1 MNVKFK
7 KTFATKNNLY
17 GLGEINMMYGY
28 AMEITEL
35 RPRLSAGK
43 LQPGEAMLIFF
54 GITPE
59 EYEMRETNPK
69 RLEQLAAAIR
79 KSYPADRLISY
90 LVLNF
95 KGDIIA
101 RDVQLETV
109 PTIDENGFPRPAAQG
124 GAIDAEL
131 NACARIQEIPTDAPE
146 GVKQD
151 WIATRRAAAQ
161 ALLKLDSFFVAYDL
175 LTNGRYPAQG
185 FDGRIE
191 LFTSIQRAENAH
203 VQMTKA
209 AGLDIWQIREIKSAE
224 YDRFFADLRKAGM
237 ELVRV
242 DNGFAA
248 AELRIEDFGDVP
260 LAPDARIMNL
270 MLREMVYGM
279 RWMSMKQEN
288 EAARVAMEN
297 TQIMRIYAQ
306 REIGNAVLYIACP
319 GNGERECT
327 QAAHA
332 RIGEGRIVSVDA
344 CIRTTVKRDSQTF
357 ITTFTSAAR
366 AAAFAER
373 MNPPVHPVAV
383 LFDDIIQLAKES
395 DDCNGIILNID
406 EIGYRIRKV
415 DFEDVLEQRAKPPV
429 VLRVRTEEEAARD
442 RAEETQKA
450 PRADTSLPN
459 PDAALPDPDAH
470 LPKRE
475 AIAPQPEPQPEPQPK
490 LQTDAPAKKAGFFK
504 RLFGK

>member
-95 KGDIIA
+95 KGDVIA

-124 GAIDAEL
+124 GAIDTEL
-131 NACARIQEIPTDAPE
+131 NACARLQEIPADAPE

-151 WIATRRAAAQ
+151 WIAARRAAAQ

-175 LTNGRYPAQG
+175 LTNGRYPAQS
-185 FDGRIE
+185 FDGRIY
-191 LFTSIQRAENAH
+191 LFTSMQRAENEHAQ
-203 VQMTKA
+203 VTKA
-209 AGLDIWQIREIKSAE
+209 VGLDIWQIREIKSAE
-224 YDRFFADLRKAGM
+224 YDRFFAEQRNLGM
-237 ELVRV
+237 EFVRV
-242 DNGFAA
+242 DSGFTT
-248 AELRIEDFGDVP
+248 AELRIEDFGDAP

-270 MLREMVYGM
+270 MLSQVVYGV
-279 RWMSMKQEN
+279 RWMNMKQKNAPEN
-288 EAARVAMEN
+288 AVRGAMES
-297 TQIMRIYAQ
+297 TLTMRNFTW

-319 GNGERECT
+319 GNGGRECT

-332 RIGEGRIVSVDA
+332 RIGEGRIVPVDA
-344 CIRTTVKRDSQTF
+344 CVQIADNSDSKEF
-357 ITTFTSAAR
+357 IVAFTSAAR
-366 AAAFAER
+366 AAAFAGC
-373 MNPPVHPVAV
+373 MNPPVHPVAAV
-383 LFDDIIQLAKES
+383 FDDVVRLAKGC
-395 DDCNGIILNID
+395 DGIILNIG
-406 EIGYRIRKV
+406 ELGYRVQKAQ
-415 DFEDVLEQRAKPPV
+415 FEDVLELRAKPPIAV
-429 VLRVRTEEEAARD
+429 RVRTETDAARES
-442 RAEETQKA
+442 AEETQQA
-450 PRADTSLPN
+450 PRMNASLPN

-475 AIAPQPEPQPEPQPK
+475 AIAPQPEPQPEM
-490 LQTDAPAKKAGFFK
+490 PAKKVGFFK

>member
-79 KSYPADRLISY
+79 KSYPADRLLSY

-131 NACARIQEIPTDAPE
+131 NACARLQEIPADAPE

-151 WIATRRAAAQ
+151 WIAARRAAAQ

-175 LTNGRYPAQG
+175 LTNGRYPAQS
-185 FDGRIE
+185 FDGRIY
-191 LFTSIQRAENAH
+191 LFTSMQRAENEHAQ
-203 VQMTKA
+203 VTKA
-209 AGLDIWQIREIKSAE
+209 VGLDIWQIREIKSAE
-224 YDRFFADLRKAGM
+224 YDRFFAEQRNLGM
-237 ELVRV
+237 EFVRV
-242 DNGFAA
+242 DSGFAT
-248 AELRIEDFGDVP
+248 AELRIEDFGNAP

-270 MLREMVYGM
+270 VLSQVVYGV
-279 RWMSMKQEN
+279 RWMNMKQKNAPEN
-288 EAARVAMEN
+288 AVRGAMES
-297 TQIMRIYAQ
+297 TLTMRNFAW

-332 RIGEGRIVSVDA
+332 RIGEGRIVPVDA
-344 CIRTTVKRDSQTF
+344 CVQIADNSNSKEF
-357 ITTFTSAAR
+357 IAAFTSAAR
-366 AAAFAER
+366 AAAFAGR
-373 MNPPVHPVAV
+373 INPPLHPVAAT
-383 LFDDIIQLAKES
+383 FDDIVRLAKGC
-395 DDCNGIILNID
+395 DGIILNID
-406 EIGYRIRKV
+406 EIGYRVQK
-415 DFEDVLEQRAKPPV
+415 DHFEDVLELRAKPPIAV
-429 VLRVRTEEEAARD
+429 RVRAEADAARES
-442 RAEETQKA
+442 AEETQEA
-450 PRADTSLPN
+450 PRMNASLPN
-459 PDAALPDPDAH
+459 PDTALPDPDAH

-475 AIAPQPEPQPEPQPK
+475 AIAPQPEPQ
-490 LQTDAPAKKAGFFK
+490 TDAPAKKAGFFK

>member
-131 NACARIQEIPTDAPE
+131 NACARLQEIPADAPE

-151 WIATRRAAAQ
+151 WIAARRAAAQ

-175 LTNGRYPAQG
+175 LTNGRYPAQS
-185 FDGRIE
+185 FDGRIY
-191 LFTSIQRAENAH
+191 LFTSMQRAENEHAQ
-203 VQMTKA
+203 VTKA
-209 AGLDIWQIREIKSAE
+209 VGLDIWQIREIKSAE
-224 YDRFFADLRKAGM
+224 YDRFFAEQRNLGM
-237 ELVRV
+237 EFVRV
-242 DNGFAA
+242 DSGFAT
-248 AELRIEDFGDVP
+248 AELRIEDFGNAP

-270 MLREMVYGM
+270 VLSQVVYGV
-279 RWMSMKQEN
+279 RWMNMKQKNAPEN
-288 EAARVAMEN
+288 AVRGAMES
-297 TQIMRIYAQ
+297 TLTMRNFAW

-332 RIGEGRIVSVDA
+332 RIGEGRIVPVDA
-344 CIRTTVKRDSQTF
+344 CVQIADNSNSKEF
-357 ITTFTSAAR
+357 IAAFTSAAR
-366 AAAFAER
+366 AAAFAGR
-373 MNPPVHPVAV
+373 INPPLHPVAAT
-383 LFDDIIQLAKES
+383 FDDIVRLAKGC
-395 DDCNGIILNID
+395 DGIILNID
-406 EIGYRIRKV
+406 EIGYRVQK
-415 DFEDVLEQRAKPPV
+415 DHFEDVLELRAKPPIAV
-429 VLRVRTEEEAARD
+429 RVRAEADAARES
-442 RAEETQKA
+442 AEETQEA
-450 PRADTSLPN
+450 PRMNASLPN
-459 PDAALPDPDAH
+459 PDTALPDPDAH

-475 AIAPQPEPQPEPQPK
+475 AIAPQPEPQ
-490 LQTDAPAKKAGFFK
+490 TDAPAKKAGFFK